1 MGLCKNTM
9 DIVQDYV
16 HQLRFAPCLRQI
28 TDRYE
33 AHCQYVDTIVEMV
46 QFGAGWINSDF
57 AQEFLFDIL
66 EDIELWLL
74 QDWFRNG
81 QRLRSTRKVDGPYLP
96 SHARAAHDCYTRSA
110 VVWLLE
116 NFTDDEFAFFELGA
130 DVREELHDRK
140 VAAIKARTR
149 MMCRT
154 RVNWFPKRP

>member
-1 MGLCKNTM
+1 
-9 DIVQDYV
+9 
-16 HQLRFAPCLRQI
+16 
-28 TDRYE
+28 
-33 AHCQYVDTIVEMV
+33 VDTILEMV

-154 RVNWFPKRP
+154 RINWFPNRP